1 MPDRPKILH
10 TMTWLAP
17 GGGVDRNVYLTMR
30 DLSDRYEMHLAVGCE
45 IHHHEFDSIPDLTLH
60 VCPHLERRIRPVK
73 DFRSLL
79 WFARL
84 IREEEYVIVHT
95 HEAKA
100 SLIGRLAARMARCPF
115 VIYGLHGVTIN
126 DPVSPL
132 QRWVYRFAES
142 ITIGA
147 ADQVVSVSQDAIDHY
162 HRAGIGEDLPSKV
175 VYSGIELDQF
185 VSRDL
190 KSARVETRARYGLS
204 EENLVFV
211 NVGRFSEA
219 KAQRFTI
226 EAFAKLA
233 ETSPTARLLLVGEGP
248 VRNRCEAQCR
258 DLGVEDRVV
267 FTGFQEDVV
276 SMYAAAD
283 IHVLTS
289 LREGLPR
296 VVVEASLCEIPTVS
310 FEVEGVREVIEDKT
324 SGYVVG
330 SGNVDALVDRM
341 QQLAADGGKRTL
353 FARNAFE
360 HARKWDHR
368 KMVAELDEIYRNAV

>member
-1 MPDRPKILH
+1 MAAALLVTGAIL
-10 TMTWLAP
+10 T
-17 GGGVDRNVYLTMR
+17 
-30 DLSDRYEMHLAVGCE
+30 
-45 IHHHEFDSIPDLTLH
+45 
-60 VCPHLERRIRPVK
+60 
-73 DFRSLL
+73 
-79 WFARL
+79 
-84 IREEEYVIVHT
+84 
-95 HEAKA
+95 
-100 SLIGRLAARMARCPF
+100 F
-115 VIYGLHGVTIN
+115 VIPSVLLLGV
-126 DPVSPL
+126 V
-132 QRWVYRFAES
+132 
-142 ITIGA
+142 
-147 ADQVVSVSQDAIDHY
+147 ADQAIDITQRVTPWVQEQVSEI
-162 HRAGIGEDLPSKV
+162 RALSSPERIAEVNAHHIAGAEQARKN
-175 VYSGIELDQF
+175 IE
-185 VSRDL
+185 
-190 KSARVETRARYGLS
+190 
-204 EENLVFV
+204 
-211 NVGRFSEA
+211 
-219 KAQRFTI
+219 AQK

-233 ETSPTARLLLVGEGP
+233 EKSPTARLLLVGEGP

-258 DLGVEDRVV
+258 DLAIEDRVV

-289 LREGLPR
+289 PREGLPR

-353 FARNAFE
+353 LARNAFE